1 MLRFMFHEVC
11 GIRACLIANRDCRRQ
26 PPHEMNSRMTNGSVD
41 HGLEGQLRHACAE
54 LDRRLRAGQSCLA
67 EIFFEQ
73 VPALASHSE
82 SAVELIYTEFAT
94 REELGQQPAPQEYFR
109 RFPQWFSHLQ
119 EQFQIHALIRT
130 AERTHPATELPED
143 HVSDVR
149 AGSDEGRTIG
159 SYELLEETARGA
171 MGVVYKARHRLLN
184 RTVALKMILAG
195 SHPGQAELLRFGI
208 EADVV
213 ARLQHPNIVQI
224 YEVGRIGDQPYLA
237 LEYVAGGSLAQKLV
251 GMPQPPNYAAEL
263 IATLAQ
269 AIHYAHQQGVL
280 HRDLK
285 PANVLLALDGTP
297 KITDFG
303 LAKLLDGSGGQ
314 TESGAVCGTP
324 SYMAPEQAAGRSAEI
339 GPAVDIHALGAILY
353 ELLTGR
359 RPFQADSLLQTLGQV
374 IARDPASPDCLQS

>member
-1 MLRFMFHEVC
+1 
-11 GIRACLIANRDCRRQ
+11 
-26 PPHEMNSRMTNGSVD
+26 
-41 HGLEGQLRHACAE
+41 
-54 LDRRLRAGQSCLA
+54 
-67 EIFFEQ
+67 
-73 VPALASHSE
+73 
-82 SAVELIYTEFAT
+82 
-94 REELGQQPAPQEYFR
+94 
-109 RFPQWFSHLQ
+109 
-119 EQFQIHALIRT
+119 
-130 AERTHPATELPED
+130 
-143 HVSDVR
+143 
-149 AGSDEGRTIG
+149 
-159 SYELLEETARGA
+159 
-171 MGVVYKARHRLLN
+171 
-184 RTVALKMILAG
+184 
-195 SHPGQAELLRFGI
+195 
-208 EADVV
+208 
-213 ARLQHPNIVQI
+213 
-224 YEVGRIGDQPYLA
+224 
-237 LEYVAGGSLAQKLV
+237 
-251 GMPQPPNYAAEL
+251 PQPPNYAAEL

-374 IARDPASPDCLQS
+374 IARDPASPDCLQSGVPRDLATICMKCLQKEPRRRYGNAGLLAEDLRRYLAGNPVLARPVANWERVWKWARRRPAFAAFVLTLGLAAITAMLGTSWYTGQLQVAAANARYERNQARAAAENAE